1 MGNDLE
7 WIRRQ
12 VRRKKEDFP
21 FQLMRGVEVEKEE
34 EEEEEEDEEE
44 VEEEEVEEEYGKRQK
59 ETCEKKRVPQKKG
72 THA

>member
-44 VEEEEVEEEYGKRQK
+44 VEEEYGKRQK
-59 ETCEKKRVPQKKG
+59 ETCEKKRFPQKKG